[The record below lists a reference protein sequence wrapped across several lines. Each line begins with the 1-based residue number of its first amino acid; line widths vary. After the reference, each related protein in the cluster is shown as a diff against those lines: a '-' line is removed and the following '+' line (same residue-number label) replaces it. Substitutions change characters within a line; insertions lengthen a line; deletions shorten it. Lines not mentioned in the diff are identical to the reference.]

1 MSRRR
6 ANILQFPPR
15 PLRPD
20 ERKLVAEWLAAAGD
34 VASAYVSDRR
44 RDDPAIYRRIVIA
57 EGNGVPTH
65 LVHTPFGVSFWM
77 VMRVR
82 SAPEIQRFDS
92 LHDAL
97 NSIRPVLPNHV
108 GRHIGPPG
116 SRGLRRA

>member
-6 ANILQFPPR
+6 VLQFPPR

-34 VASAYVSDRR
+34 VALAYVSDRR
-44 RDDPAIYRRIVIA
+44 SDDPEIYRRIVITV
-57 EGNGVPTH
+57 EGNGAPTH
-65 LVHTPFGVSFWM
+65 LVHTPFGVNFWM

-97 NSIRPVLPNHV
+97 NSIRPVLPKHF
-108 GRHIGPPG
+108 GRHVGPPG
-116 SRGLRRA
+116 SRDLRRA